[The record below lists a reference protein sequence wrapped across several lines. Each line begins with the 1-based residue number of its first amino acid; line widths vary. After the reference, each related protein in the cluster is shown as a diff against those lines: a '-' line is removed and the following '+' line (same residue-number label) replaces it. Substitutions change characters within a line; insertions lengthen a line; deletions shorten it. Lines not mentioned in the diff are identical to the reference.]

1 MTNSAPITVLV
12 VDDEADTVQM
22 LTTALALFGISIVPA
37 YTGAEAVE
45 QFERHRP
52 QAVILDLMLPD
63 IDGYEVARRLRA
75 SAGPAGVPIL
85 VLSATADVA
94 AQERSLAAGATHFF
108 RKPVPIR
115 SLGEAIR
122 SAVEAGH
129 GP

>member
-1 MTNSAPITVLV
+1 MTTSDPITVLV

-22 LTTALALFGISIVPA
+22 LTTALALFNIQIVPA
-37 YTGAEAVE
+37 YTGLEAVE
-45 QFERHRP
+45 QFERHHP

-75 SAGPAGVPIL
+75 TPDRAGVPIL
-85 VLSATADVA
+85 VLSATADST

-115 SLGEAIR
+115 DLGEAIR
-122 SAVEAGH
+122 SAVET
-129 GP
+129 GPAT